1 MRLTWALLVTG
12 LGLCALLP
20 TLPTAVTRTAAVS
33 RDLPALH
40 MDPPTKRLVETV
52 FYVTQG
58 IEVDDRLLPFE
69 DDVTIR
75 PTALAPGVTLD
86 DAGRLHGI
94 PQRPG
99 TFAAPVELC
108 RGQDC
113 ADQQIT
119 IVVLRNVPWQPS
131 RLAFPGKVGNR
142 YDEQIAI
149 EGGPVGVPATF
160 SVTDHGKLPE
170 GVTIGPD
177 GHIGGIPDAAGVS
190 EVPIRICVA
199 GNCAG
204 VVVTLIVV

>member
-1 MRLTWALLVTG
+1 MRLTWGLVVAG
-12 LGLCALLP
+12 LGLCALVPALP
-20 TLPTAVTRTAAVS
+20 VTRTVAVS
-33 RDLPALH
+33 SDLPVLH
-40 MDPPTKRLVETV
+40 VDPPTKRLVETV

-58 IEVDDRLLPFE
+58 IEVDDHLMPFE

-75 PTALAPGVTLD
+75 PAALAPGVTLD
-86 DAGRLHGI
+86 AAGRLHGI

-99 TFAAPVELC
+99 TFAVPVQLC

-119 IVVLRNVPWQPS
+119 IVVLRNLPWQPS
-131 RLAFPGKVGNR
+131 ELAFPGKVGNR
-142 YDEQIAI
+142 YDEQITI
-149 EGGPVGVPATF
+149 EGGPTGVPPTF
-160 SVTDHGKLPE
+160 SVTDHGKLPK

-177 GHIGGIPDAAGVS
+177 GHIGGIPESAGVS
-190 EVPIRICVA
+190 EVPVRICVA